1 MSKTL
6 LRHLLDE
13 AIIGQQHFDAL
24 THADCRG
31 DIQIFEEI
39 LRREYA
45 PESSLLQSICDFF
58 DLIFVGE
65 IEDCSIDLP
74 RVEQLGGLAA
84 MKKNLIAPIVNGGKN
99 IVFTANPFY
108 KMPNHLMRITTRENI
123 GKLLHDVEQGAPTS
137 MDNPEELIRDMI
149 ENAVTQKA
157 SDIHLYYDPLDKI
170 SITKFRIDG
179 YLKAIKKFCV
189 PDPDLVYHQTLVNK
203 IYGMSGLDPSQFQ
216 RIWDESFATSALK
229 KTVSV
234 RLSSMPQPEAASVV
248 LRLIYA
254 RQGDS
259 AVPIQSLG
267 FDADVT
273 AVLTEVLRMPDG
285 IVLVSGPTGSGK
297 TSTLYSLLNEKKKE
311 PVNIV
316 SVEDPIEMR
325 IPEIRQVEVSR
336 ARDITFASAVRSFL
350 RHDPDVILIGEI
362 RDPETATEAIRAS
375 LTGHLVFSTIHT
387 NSACGV
393 IPRLIDLGISE
404 EYIASTLR
412 IVLSQRLVRALC
424 PHCREKAVPSEQYKA
439 LVDKMFRPV
448 GCKHCNNEGFKGRTV
463 IWEMLVVTDA
473 VKRAIL
479 QKKYIDEE
487 YLINLGG
494 SKPMREIAKRLVG
507 KGSSTI
513 EEIERFVTLK
523 SRFSSDAVTKGEI
536 FRTSTG
542 EGAD

>member
-1 MSKTL
+1 
-6 LRHLLDE
+6 
-13 AIIGQQHFDAL
+13 
-24 THADCRG
+24 
-31 DIQIFEEI
+31 
-39 LRREYA
+39 
-45 PESSLLQSICDFF
+45 
-58 DLIFVGE
+58 
-65 IEDCSIDLP
+65 
-74 RVEQLGGLAA
+74 
-84 MKKNLIAPIVNGGKN
+84 
-99 IVFTANPFY
+99 
-108 KMPNHLMRITTRENI
+108 MRITTRENI
-123 GKLLHDVEQGAPTS
+123 GKLLHDVEQGEPTS
-137 MDNPEELIRDMI
+137 IDNPEEQIRDMI
-149 ENAVTQKA
+149 ENAVTQRA

-170 SITKFRIDG
+170 SVTKFRIDG
-179 YLKAIKKFCV
+179 YLKAIKKFCI
-189 PDPDLVYHQTLVNK
+189 PDADLVYHQTLVNK

-248 LRLIYA
+248 LRLIYP
-254 RQGDS
+254 RHGDS

-297 TSTLYSLLNEKKKE
+297 TNTLYSLLNEKKKE

-325 IPEIRQVEVSR
+325 IPQIRQVEVSR

-362 RDPETATEAIRAS
+362 RDPETAKEAIRAS

-424 PHCREKAVPSEQYKA
+424 PHCSEEAVPPEQYGA
-439 LVDKMFRPV
+439 FVGKMFRPV

-463 IWEMLVVTDA
+463 IWEMLVLTDA

-479 QKKYIDEE
+479 QKKYVDEE

-494 SKPMREIAKRLVG
+494 SHPMREIAKRLIQRGV
-507 KGSSTI
+507 STI
-513 EEIERFVTLK
+513 DEISRFVTLT
-523 SRFSSDAVTKGEI
+523 SRFSTD
-536 FRTSTG
+536 TSVSCAQPRPIG
-542 EGAD
+542 KVVD